1 MTYNM
6 YCVRDIVADDAFVTF
21 MAPTDGMAVRE
32 NLPALSRMKPVKDM
46 ELYRIGT
53 FDSTTM
59 EIKPEPKTAVS
70 WDAYK
75 FPEKQT
81 ETKATMTK
89 KEDK

>member
-1 MTYNM
+1 MIYNM

-21 MAPTDGMAVRE
+21 MAPTNGMAIRE

-46 ELYRIGT
+46 ELYKIGT
-53 FDSTTM
+53 FDSKTM
-59 EIKPEPKTAVS
+59 EIKAEPKTAVS
-70 WDAYK
+70 WEEYK